1 MQSNHRSGNQLL
13 NTVFFGK
20 YRLVEKLG
28 EGTFGMIFK
37 CESSDGLCAFK
48 FEKKRPNKRSLL
60 KDESNIMKSLK
71 GPGIPKIFSYIEEGD
86 YNIMIMELL
95 GKSLEGLLK
104 KSPDKKFSLKTVCL
118 LGIEMIKILKSIHD
132 KHFIH
137 RDIKPDNFAIGYS
150 NQKQL
155 YLLDFGLAKKYRSS
169 KTLEQKPMMKNKK
182 LIGTAR
188 YASINALKGYDQSR
202 RDDLESVG
210 YVLAYLIRGN
220 LPWQGIAVK
229 TKEEKYAKILYKKQY
244 VTSEQL
250 FKDYPSDLVNY
261 IKYCK
266 YLEYE
271 QEPNY
276 NYLTNLFINIIKNE
290 LKEEIDYKFDWI
302 KNDID
307 LQKSITENYI
317 TESGINNTYLNNT
330 SLINNTNNT
339 VSNIKNNS
347 TIINEKNEENENNI
361 NGINKINNNK
371 INNNK
376 DNNNINN
383 DKEYKEN
390 KGKEDV
396 IDYYEQILNENKFS
410 KKYENNM
417 DKEEE
422 EDVEEEYKGRK
433 IKHAACCVLF

>member
-1 MQSNHRSGNQLL
+1 MHSNQKVGNQLL
-13 NTVFFGK
+13 NTVFFNK

-60 KDESNIMKSLK
+60 KMESDAMIALK
-71 GPGIPKIFSYIEEGD
+71 GPGIPRIISYIEEGD

-104 KSPDKKFSLKTVCL
+104 ASPDKKLSLKTVCL
-118 LGIEMIKILKSIHD
+118 LGIEMLKILKDIHD

-150 NQKQL
+150 NPKTI

-182 LIGTAR
+182 LTGTAR

-210 YVLAYLIRGN
+210 YVLAYLLRGN
-220 LPWQGIAVK
+220 LPWQGIVVK

-244 VTSEQL
+244 ITPEQL
-250 FKDYPSDLVNY
+250 LDGYPSELVNY
-261 IKYCK
+261 LKYCK
-266 YLEYE
+266 YLDYE
-271 QEPNY
+271 QEPDY
-276 NYLTNLFINIIKNE
+276 NYLTGLFVNIIKNE
-290 LKEEIDYKFDWI
+290 LKEEIDYKYDWI

-307 LQKSITENYI
+307 LQKSI
-317 TESGINNTYLNNT
+317 
-330 SLINNTNNT
+330 
-339 VSNIKNNS
+339 
-347 TIINEKNEENENNI
+347 
-361 NGINKINNNK
+361 
-371 INNNK
+371 
-376 DNNNINN
+376 
-383 DKEYKEN
+383 
-390 KGKEDV
+390 
-396 IDYYEQILNENKFS
+396 
-410 KKYENNM
+410 
-417 DKEEE
+417 
-422 EDVEEEYKGRK
+422 R
-433 IKHAACCVLF
+433 